1 MIKVIKKFAKAE
13 WKPTFWALIYCI
25 SACNLFAASSL
36 LCFCFKSS
44 KWLSCFFL
52 RSKIWICMMEYSL
65 QSHKRTCHANRMT
78 TRWSIM
84 SPVPQVLLIS
94 ENEYLV
100 FFVLVH
106 QNWQQGSQFQPINDP
121 SLAVFILLIISHNSE
136 AEVNSKYSIM
146 YNLPE
151 QFFSLPRVPRFSSWT
166 AASEL
171 QCQPLQKVSSQ
182 TA

>member
-1 MIKVIKKFAKAE
+1 
-13 WKPTFWALIYCI
+13 
-25 SACNLFAASSL
+25 
-36 LCFCFKSS
+36 
-44 KWLSCFFL
+44 
-52 RSKIWICMMEYSL
+52 
-65 QSHKRTCHANRMT
+65 
-78 TRWSIM
+78 M

-100 FFVLVH
+100 FSVLVH

-151 QFFSLPRVPRFSSWT
+151 QFFSLPRVPRFSS
-166 AASEL
+166 
-171 QCQPLQKVSSQ
+171 
-182 TA
+182 